1 MNRQQRSLQ
10 RLVFSAMFCAVVFTA
25 TWISVPAPGIGNV
38 NLGDAAILLSAWMLG
53 GPWAAVASGLG
64 AALADLVSGYAVY
77 APATFL
83 IKALMVAAVIGIRKL
98 GARTKGSGR
107 LFRILGAIA
116 AELVMI
122 TGYLLYEAL
131 VIGLGWAAV
140 ANIPFNAA
148 QGAIGIVL
156 GVAAYALLHRAGL
169 STEPRE

>member
-1 MNRQQRSLQ
+1 
-10 RLVFSAMFCAVVFTA
+10 MFCAVVFTA
-25 TWISVPAPGIGNV
+25 TWISVPAPAIGNV

-53 GPWAAVASGLG
+53 GPWAAVAAGLG

-83 IKALMVAAVIGIRKL
+83 IKALMVVAVIGMGKL
-98 GARTKGSGR
+98 GVRTKGSER
-107 LFRILGAIA
+107 LFRILGAVA

-131 VIGLGWAAV
+131 VIGLGWAAF
-140 ANIPFNAA
+140 ANVPFNAV
-148 QGAIGIVL
+148 QGAIGVVL
-156 GVAAYALLHRAGL
+156 AMAAYTLLRRAGI

>member
-1 MNRQQRSLQ
+1 
-10 RLVFSAMFCAVVFTA
+10 MFCAVVFTA
-25 TWISVPAPGIGNV
+25 TWISVPAPAIGNV
-38 NLGDAAILLSAWMLG
+38 NLGDAAILLTAWMLG

-83 IKALMVAAVIGIRKL
+83 IKALMVVAVLCIGRL
-98 GARTKGSGR
+98 GKSASRSKS

-131 VIGLGWAAV
+131 VIGLGWAAI
-140 ANIPFNAA
+140 ANVPFNAA
-148 QGAIGIVL
+148 QGAIG
-156 GVAAYALLHRAGL
+156 VALAMGAYALLRRAGI